1 MRHPPKIESL
11 LSVVRR
17 CLDQGRYLDTRH
29 AFQRQAQ
36 RDITRA
42 EVIHVLRNGF
52 HEKRKDRY
60 EERFCSWSYAVR
72 GKTPDKREL
81 RVIVSFEE
89 KTLLIITAIDLKEG
103 EAK

>member
-52 HEKRKDRY
+52 HEKRKDKFDGTFR
-60 EERFCSWSYAVR
+60 CWNYAIR
-72 GKTPDKREL
+72 GKTIDKKEL
-81 RVIVSFEE
+81 RIIVSFD
-89 KTLLIITAIDLKEG
+89 KSNMLIITAIDLT
-103 EAK
+103 